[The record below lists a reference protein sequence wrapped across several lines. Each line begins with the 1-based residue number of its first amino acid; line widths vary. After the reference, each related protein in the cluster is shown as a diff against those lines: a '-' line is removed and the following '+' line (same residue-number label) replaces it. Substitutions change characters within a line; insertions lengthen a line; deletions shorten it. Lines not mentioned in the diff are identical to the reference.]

1 MSTQFARLQL
11 HPELVQTVASLG
23 YSEPTPIQAAVIPL
37 ILKELDVIG
46 QAKTGTGKTAA
57 FALPVLNNL
66 LLGGDFVQCLV
77 MAPTRELAVQV
88 ARAFSD
94 YSRDLDVS
102 VLAVYGG
109 QPYAPQI
116 RQLNRGV
123 DIVVGTPGRLLDL
136 IKRKSLDLSQVRTV
150 VLDEADE
157 MLSMG
162 FIEDIEAILAATPPT
177 RQTALFS
184 ATISREVRRLAD
196 SYLHKPQF
204 ISVAGEDVTV
214 AAIEQRHY
222 LVDADDK
229 VAAITR
235 LLEMEETERA
245 IVFVRTRVDSGRVA
259 DMLTARGFPA
269 EALNGDMNQ
278 DARTR
283 TLNRFRHADLRVLV
297 ATDVAARGLDI
308 DDISHVINYDL
319 PTDPEVYVHRIGRT
333 GRAGRTGVAVS
344 LVTRSQLR
352 QLSRIEQTIRQ
363 SIPRA
368 TLPTPEE
375 IEARRAAEWQ
385 KSWPSGCAGDD
396 SARSALWSARW
407 WRRFRAA
414 GHRCGRAQAGR
425 EDGRAP
431 VESIKDVSARRPR
444 ANGGGPREH
453 RAAHTGGRD
462 RSHQRP
468 APARPTRPAWC
479 VCALNTGKSDGVRP
493 NGVVATV
500 GLSRQCA
507 GQHHRQNSDST
518 GAYAGGRARAVRVAG
533 AGTGRRPPHPAAK
546 RGRGAGVLQAKK
558 RARSRHRAWPVS
570 HCPVTSSITTS
581 AGEALG

>member
-37 ILKELDVIG
+37 MLKELDVIG

-66 LLGGDFVQCLV
+66 LLGGGFVQCLV

-333 GRAGRTGVAVS
+333 GRAGRTGVAIS

-368 TLPTPEE
+368 TLPTAEE
-375 IEARRAAEWQ
+375 IQASRETRLIEQIKVWMRRGRYRREWELVADMVDEGHEPLEIAAAALKLARGEERHRPIMTVREVLEERPR
-385 KSWPSGCAGDD
+385 KSKQGKQRSGKSQNNNG
-396 SARSALWSARW
+396 ARSW
-407 WRRFRAA
+407 
-414 GHRCGRAQAGR
+414 Q
-425 EDGRAP
+425 
-431 VESIKDVSARRPR
+431 
-444 ANGGGPREH
+444 
-453 RAAHTGGRD
+453 RD
-462 RSHQRP
+462 RGGAKSHEP
-468 APARPTRPAWC
+468 
-479 VCALNTGKSDGVRP
+479 GMVRL
-493 NGVVATV
+493 V
-500 GLSRQCA
+500 LDA
-507 GQHHRQNSDST
+507 G
-518 GAYAGGRARAVRVAG
+518 
-533 AGTGRRPPHPAAK
+533 
-546 RGRGAGVLQAKK
+546 
-558 RARSRHRAWPVS
+558 
-570 HCPVTSSITTS
+570 
-581 AGEALG
+581 

>member
-37 ILKELDVIG
+37 MLKELDVIG

-66 LLGGDFVQCLV
+66 LLGADFVQCLV

-94 YSRDLDVS
+94 YSRASDVS

-116 RQLNRGV
+116 RQLTRGV

-136 IKRKSLDLSQVRTV
+136 IKRKSLDLSHVRTV

-162 FIEDIEAILAATPPT
+162 FIEDIEAILAETPPT

-333 GRAGRTGVAVS
+333 GRAGRTGVAIS

-385 KSWPSGCAGDD
+385 EKLAVWLRRGRFSQERTLVDALMAEGFEPLDIAAAALKL
-396 SARSALWSARW
+396 AR
-407 WRRFRAA
+407 
-414 GHRCGRAQAGR
+414 R

-468 APARPTRPAWC
+468 APTRTSHEAGM
-479 VCALNTGKSDGVRP
+479 VRLRLNTGKSDGVRP
-493 NGVVATV
+493 NEVVATLAYHANV
-500 GLSRQCA
+500 PGNTIGKILIQQEHTLVDVPEQYVSQVLERGDA
-507 GQHHRQNSDST
+507 LRIRRQNV
-518 GAYAGGRARAVRVAG
+518 GVAL
-533 AGTGRRPPHPAAK
+533 A
-546 RGRGAGVLQAKK
+546 
-558 RARSRHRAWPVS
+558 
-570 HCPVTSSITTS
+570 
-581 AGEALG
+581 